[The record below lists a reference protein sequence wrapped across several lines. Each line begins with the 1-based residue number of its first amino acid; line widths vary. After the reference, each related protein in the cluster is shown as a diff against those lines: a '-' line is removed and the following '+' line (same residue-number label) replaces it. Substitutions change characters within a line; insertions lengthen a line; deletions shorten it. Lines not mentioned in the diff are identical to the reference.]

1 MDSRFSVSLSYVQ
14 LWSCWFSK
22 VASKLW
28 ENALCSD
35 VFEWLL
41 YTPHPHTQLCII
53 CTIVCD
59 CCVILCVDIKHKVSM
74 EKQVEYMTSQIIHML
89 IFFQPTTFNIAVLYI
104 FFLHPH
110 IIHCLLTKVWSQNQ
124 VDPIHD
130 LRSFSC
136 ALERIKLDTTLNS
149 LQYLVYYASY
159 NQCFPVLG
167 FDKNLKFGFYC
178 SIFFLRNLE
187 CSSAKPN
194 NSCIRNWPEKQT
206 STLNQ
211 LVAACNLSH
220 LQE

>member
-74 EKQVEYMTSQIIHML
+74 EKQVEYMMSQIIHML
-89 IFFQPTTFNIAVLYI
+89 IFFPNNNIQHCCTLHLLPSPTYYPLSFHQSLITKSSRSNTRFKK
-104 FFLHPH
+104 FFLY
-110 IIHCLLTKVWSQNQ
+110 S
-124 VDPIHD
+124 
-130 LRSFSC
+130 R
-136 ALERIKLDTTLNS
+136 
-149 LQYLVYYASY
+149 
-159 NQCFPVLG
+159 
-167 FDKNLKFGFYC
+167 KN
-178 SIFFLRNLE
+178 
-187 CSSAKPN
+187 
-194 NSCIRNWPEKQT
+194 
-206 STLNQ
+206 
-211 LVAACNLSH
+211 
-220 LQE
+220 